1 MVGDSRSGCLRS
13 GAKSAEGRQT
23 ATAGRREIASVPQE
37 LDKLRGA
44 GETIGMPTVS
54 TQQEIEQLRRRLE
67 ILEEESE
74 SELRQR
80 LKEARAVVT
89 DLEFQLSEI
98 TGRPSASQVRAADSK
113 RWPAITDEQLEV
125 QILFVLQ
132 KEGANGLNAKAIA
145 ERLNQNPVRI
155 RNWINKHPKA
165 VKREGAGPGTKF
177 FPR

>member
-1 MVGDSRSGCLRS
+1 MD
-13 GAKSAEGRQT
+13 
-23 ATAGRREIASVPQE
+23 
-37 LDKLRGA
+37 
-44 GETIGMPTVS
+44 MPTAS

-67 ILEEESE
+67 ILEEEAE

-80 LKEARAVVT
+80 LKEARAAVT

-98 TGRPSASQVRAADSK
+98 TGRPSASQVRATDAK
-113 RWPAITDEQLEV
+113 RWPPITDEQLEV

-132 KEGANGLNAKAIA
+132 KEGANGLNAKTIA

-155 RNWINKHPKA
+155 RNWISEHPKT

>member
-1 MVGDSRSGCLRS
+1 MP
-13 GAKSAEGRQT
+13 
-23 ATAGRREIASVPQE
+23 AT
-37 LDKLRGA
+37 
-44 GETIGMPTVS
+44 S
-54 TQQEIEQLRRRLE
+54 TQQEIEQLRRRLA
-67 ILEEESE
+67 ILEEEAE
-74 SELRQR
+74 SALRQR

-98 TGRPSASQVRAADSK
+98 TGRPSASQVRAADPK
-113 RWPAITDEQLEV
+113 RWSPITDEQLEV

-132 KEGANGLNAKAIA
+132 KEGENGLNAKTIA

-155 RNWINKHPKA
+155 RAWIKENPKT

>member
-1 MVGDSRSGCLRS
+1 MSKALH
-13 GAKSAEGRQT
+13 A
-23 ATAGRREIASVPQE
+23 
-37 LDKLRGA
+37 LDKIWRIR
-44 GETIGMPTVS
+44 ERMNMPSAS

-67 ILEEESE
+67 ILEEEAE

-80 LKEARAVVT
+80 LKEARAAVT

-98 TGRPSASQVRAADSK
+98 TGRPSGSQVRAADSK
-113 RWPAITDEQLEV
+113 RWPPITDEQLEV

-132 KEGANGLNAKAIA
+132 KEGENGLNAKTIA
-145 ERLNQNPVRI
+145 ERLSQNPVRI
-155 RNWINKHPKA
+155 RTWIKEHPKA